1 MQLGNF
7 YIWTHSYSVMRRSAK
22 LYKAKCKKHHART
35 DTSKEHLG
43 QDATDD
49 YVAFVPPTSE
59 KFSDDVGNS
68 VSEIFHCPKEIS
80 DVQNKLQ
87 LFFQCGPD

>member
-80 DVQNKLQ
+80 DVQNKL
-87 LFFQCGPD
+87 

>member
-22 LYKAKCKKHHART
+22 LHKAKCKNHHTRT
-35 DTSKEHLG
+35 KEHLG
-43 QDATDD
+43 RDATDD

-80 DVQNKLQ
+80 DVQNKL
-87 LFFQCGPD
+87 

>member
-1 MQLGNF
+1 VQLGNF

-22 LYKAKCKKHHART
+22 LYKAKCKNHHTRT
-35 DTSKEHLG
+35 KEHLG
-43 QDATDD
+43 RDATDD

-59 KFSDDVGNS
+59 KISDDVGNS

-80 DVQNKLQ
+80 DVQNKL
-87 LFFQCGPD
+87 